1 MILNELRNTRD
12 YFVDQKNWNE
22 RSGLGESRRE
32 LRLDKL
38 CNKIWF
44 KREIHSGNSY
54 PYTPMESI

>member
-12 YFVDQKNWNE
+12 YFVDQENWNE
-22 RSGLGESRRE
+22 RSGLGESR
-32 LRLDKL
+32 LGLDKL

-44 KREIHSGNSY
+44 KREIHSENSY